1 MCGRYT
7 LENDPRFASRE
18 LGWTDDLVV
27 EDPSDP
33 AFTPRYNIAPTQWSP
48 VILQLKGQAAQIR
61 WMRWG
66 LVPSWAKDTDRAA
79 RLINARIETA
89 PEKPSFRDAWLS
101 RRCVVL
107 VDGYYEWRR
116 VGKSGKEPFLFRL
129 KDGEPMAFA
138 GLWERWTA
146 PKERERE
153 RESAGENKE
162 LRTFTI
168 LTTTPNSLAATV
180 HDRMPVI
187 LDRQTAPK
195 WLAENVSYPANHTSS
210 AQNWM
215 SPYPAEKMEAIA
227 VSLKVNSAQAE
238 GQELIAPVE
247 ENEMIGVERTSSG
260 LKPPSAGQMELD
272 F

>member
-27 EDPSDP
+27 EDPNDP

-48 VILQLKGQAAQIR
+48 VILQLKEQPAQIR

-89 PEKPSFRDAWLS
+89 FEKPSFRDAWLS

-116 VGKSGKEPFLFRL
+116 VGKSAKEPYLFRL

-138 GLWERWTA
+138 GLWERWSA
-146 PKERERE
+146 PKERDNAE
-153 RESAGENKE
+153 GIKE
-162 LRTFTI
+162 LLTFTV
-168 LTTTPNSLAATV
+168 LTTSPNSLAATV

-187 LDRQTAPK
+187 LDRQTATK
-195 WLAENVSYPANHTSS
+195 WLAESVSYSAKHASS

-227 VSLKVNSAQAE
+227 VSSKVNRAQAE
-238 GQELIAPVE
+238 GRELIAPVDV
-247 ENEMIGVERTSSG
+247 NEMIGVERTSSG
-260 LKPPSAGQMELD
+260 LKTPSAGQMELD

>member
-7 LENDPRFASRE
+7 LENDPRFASRA

-27 EDPSDP
+27 EDPNDP

-48 VILQLKGQAAQIR
+48 VILQIQGQVAQIR

-89 PEKPSFRDAWLS
+89 AEKPSFRDAWLS

-116 VGKSGKEPFLFRL
+116 VGKSGKEPYLFRL
-129 KDGEPMAFA
+129 KEGKPMAFA

-146 PKERERE
+146 PKERE
-153 RESAGENKE
+153 SDGENKE
-162 LRTFTI
+162 LLTFTV
-168 LTTTPNSLAATV
+168 LTTNPNSLAATV

-187 LDRQTAPK
+187 LDRQTATK
-195 WLAENVSYPANHTSS
+195 WLAESVSYSTKQASS

-227 VSLKVNSAQAE
+227 VSSKVNRVQAE
-238 GQELIAPVE
+238 GRELIAPVKD
-247 ENEMIGVERTSSG
+247 NEMIGVERASPGLNTS
-260 LKPPSAGQMELD
+260 SAGQMELD

>member
-1 MCGRYT
+1 M
-7 LENDPRFASRE
+7 ENDPRFASRE

-27 EDPSDP
+27 ENPNDP

-48 VILQLKGQAAQIR
+48 VILQIKGQAAQIR

-66 LVPSWAKDTDRAA
+66 LVPSWSKDTDRAA

-107 VDGYYEWRR
+107 VDGYYEWRQ
-116 VGKSGKEPFLFRL
+116 VGKSGKEPYLFRL

-146 PKERERE
+146 PKE

-195 WLAENVSYPANHTSS
+195 WLAEQVSYPPKYASS
-210 AQNWM
+210 AQNWT

-227 VSLKVNSAQAE
+227 VGSKVNHVRAE
-238 GQELIAPVE
+238 GRELIAPVE
-247 ENEMIGVERTSSG
+247 ENEVIGVDRTSSG
-260 LKPPSAGQMELD
+260 LIKLSSAGQMELD